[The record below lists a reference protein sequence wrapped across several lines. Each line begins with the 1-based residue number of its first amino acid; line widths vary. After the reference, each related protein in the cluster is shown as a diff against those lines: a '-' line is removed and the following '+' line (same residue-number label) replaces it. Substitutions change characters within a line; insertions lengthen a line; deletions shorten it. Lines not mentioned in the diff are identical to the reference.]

1 MPDLTQRQEQIIR
14 TAIQIISEDGLSGI
28 SIRKLADRV
37 GVTEAAIYRHF
48 KDKADM
54 MVNVMQFMR
63 SNQQDATKWADELP
77 AIEAIEKFFRD
88 RVEFASMNPEISET
102 LRRMRA
108 SHRYA
113 RLSEDGQ
120 EIRRGHGR
128 PLVRFIDRGQSEGN
142 IRNDIPSHQL
152 AAIIRRTMHGFME
165 DWHLSGRGFD
175 LMTDWE
181 STWEAL
187 RKMIEV
193 TR

>member
-14 TAIQIISEDGLSGI
+14 TAIQIISEDGLSGL

-48 KDKADM
+48 RDKADL

-63 SNQQDATKWADELP
+63 SSQQDATEWAEELP

-88 RVEFASMNPEISET
+88 RVEFASRNPEISET

-108 SHRYA
+108 SQRYA
-113 RLSEDGQ
+113 RLSDEHQ
-120 EIRRGHGR
+120 EIRRGRGR
-128 PLVRFIDRGQSEGN
+128 PLVRFIDRGRSEGSV
-142 IRNDIPSHQL
+142 RDDIPSHQL
-152 AAIIRRTMHGFME
+152 AAIMRRTMHGFME
-165 DWHLSGRGFD
+165 EWHLSGRDFD
-175 LMTDWE
+175 LMNDWE
-181 STWEAL
+181 ATWDAL

-193 TR
+193 IK